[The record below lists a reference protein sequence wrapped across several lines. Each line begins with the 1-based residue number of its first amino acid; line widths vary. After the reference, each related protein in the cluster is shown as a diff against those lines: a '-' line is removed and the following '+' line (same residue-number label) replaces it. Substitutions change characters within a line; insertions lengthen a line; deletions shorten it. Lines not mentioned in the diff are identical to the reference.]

1 MSEAA
6 GIGGPSVSSFLIRAR
21 DSVSRA
27 LKRAIYG
34 SIVRHEVD
42 GTSLASPPE
51 AGHLPPS
58 QGPELSPN
66 LGNGRGQ
73 AAAA

>member
-1 MSEAA
+1 M
-6 GIGGPSVSSFLIRAR
+6 SSFLIRAR

-51 AGHLPPS
+51 AGHLPPHKGHCS
-58 QGPELSPN
+58 KY
-66 LGNGRGQ
+66 
-73 AAAA
+73 